1 MKTIFKLIALLA
13 AVLMMA
19 ACEKDNGNLDFER
32 DIVYTVD
39 GEKHDVHLTTNNEF
53 DALLDRFCD
62 YAEGGSIVTFYRLG
76 TQPSRL
82 HASGTLAHPK
92 AAETAAHPAKDAEHY
107 STTSREEMKRWMRQ
121 MEDEG
126 KTVTV
131 TYNSS
136 SGTWNGTAYAN
147 VPQPLPSVE
156 AAPQFSVSASRQ
168 VTFATGNLQYCTA
181 TGEYRMAD
189 SQYTTLCITS
199 DTNWTDLFE
208 QDTVRHLGNEWRLL
222 TAAEATYLL
231 ELRFCSTVAGVEN
244 ARYARAK
251 VADVHGLI
259 LFPDIFV
266 WPDSVALPV
275 GVNNNGF
282 SNAEGWNDNDYSVAD
297 WQRLEAAG
305 AVFLPG
311 TNLCHY
317 GYLDYADGMAAYWT
331 STPGKVML
339 SGPSE
344 VGMGNGWSSDG
355 HAIRYVHD
363 NE

>member
-1 MKTIFKLIALLA
+1 MKHTLRITALLA
-13 AVLMMA
+13 ALLMFS
-19 ACEKDNGNLDFER
+19 ACEKENNGITTNER
-32 DIVYTVD
+32 TIVYTVD
-39 GEKHDVHLTTNNEF
+39 ESTTTVHLKTEAEF
-53 DALLDRFCD
+53 DALLEQFCD
-62 YAEGGSIVTFYRLG
+62 YAEGGSTVSFYNALTPPIPPRGG
-76 TQPSRL
+76 TKGGVS
-82 HASGTLAHPK
+82 T
-92 AAETAAHPAKDAEHY
+92 KDAVQY
-107 STTSREEMKRWMRQ
+107 STTSREEMKRWMRR

-131 TYNSS
+131 TYDRET
-136 SGTWNGTAYAN
+136 GTYNGIAYATA
-147 VPQPLPSVE
+147 PQPEPDTVTSPL
-156 AAPQFSVSASRQ
+156 FSVSTSRQ
-168 VTFATGNLQYCTA
+168 ISFATGNLQYCAA
-181 TGEYRMAD
+181 TGEYRMAAT
-189 SQYTTLCITS
+189 QYTTLCVTT
-199 DTNWTDLFE
+199 DTIWTDLFE
-208 QDTVRHLGNEWRLL
+208 QDTLRHLGNEWRLL
-222 TAAEATYLL
+222 TQSEATYLL

-259 LFPDIFV
+259 LFPDLFV

-282 SNAEGWNDNDYSVAD
+282 SNAEGWNDNNYSVSD

-317 GYLDYADGMAAYWT
+317 SYMDYDDGMAVYWT
-331 STPGKVML
+331 STPGKVIV
-339 SGPSE
+339 SGPSW
-344 VGMGNGWSSDG
+344 VGTDNSWSD